1 MGSRAGDHLLNV
13 NGLGISLD
21 RRESGASINFISHA
35 HTDHIAAAR
44 SGNILASDETSALLG
59 AYRIKPKK
67 LEDEKG
73 WIKLL
78 DAGHMLGS
86 KQLFVSDY
94 DGGIDYVYTGDFQM
108 QKSAI
113 AKQIQTRKADVVII
127 DSTYPRPEFRFDDRE
142 EVEEAMGIWI
152 RQKMERG
159 IVLFGSYPM
168 GKSQEL
174 ISIING
180 FGITPVVTPR
190 IAEISAMHNSLG
202 AGLDFLSRDMDSERT
217 DEALSGNFVGIV
229 EAGKL
234 REAAAAV
241 SAAHSKRV
249 YTASATGFA
258 KLYRMGTDVQ
268 FPLSDHADFWQS
280 VDYLN
285 AVSPSLVLTY
295 GGSQD
300 VFAENLTKVG
310 FKAMPFGEF
319 RQDGLKTIEARW
331 HSAKRL

>member
-35 HTDHIAAAR
+35 HTDHIASAR
-44 SGNILASDETSALLG
+44 SGNILASDETSLLLG
-59 AYRIKPKK
+59 AYKIKPKK
-67 LEDEKG
+67 LEERKD
-73 WIKLL
+73 WIRLL

-86 KQLFVSDY
+86 KQLFASDY
-94 DGGIDYVYTGDFQM
+94 DSGIDYVYTGDFQM

-113 AKQIQTRKADVVII
+113 AKQIQIRKADVAII

-142 EVEEAMGIWI
+142 EVEAAMDIWI
-152 RQKMERG
+152 KQKLKRG

-174 ISIING
+174 ISIMNG

-202 AGLDFLSRDMDSERT
+202 ARLDFLSRSMDIERT
-217 DEALSGNFVGIV
+217 EETLAENFVGIV

-234 REAAAAV
+234 REAAAAI

-285 AVSPSLVLTY
+285 AVSPSFVLTY
-295 GGSQD
+295 GGAQET
-300 VFAENLTKVG
+300 FAANLAKVG
-310 FKAMPFGEF
+310 FKAMPFSEF
-319 RQDGLKTIEARW
+319 RQDSLKTIEAQW
-331 HSAKRL
+331 HSARRL